1 MTSTELQTLT
11 QAELVAWMKGTDIP
25 DDDNTD
31 ELTYELALRI
41 LQADDEAAVLAR
53 DDVRPV
59 ASLIGSTFLIRSVN
73 WRKSTKSED
82 GAGRYALL
90 SCTDTDGVNFL
101 TSCGAT
107 KVMLQVRKAELAGW
121 LPWKVE
127 LTSQTTSNNR
137 MVFELTAPRAD
148 F

>member
-1 MTSTELQTLT
+1 MTGTEVQTLT
-11 QAELVAWMKGTDIP
+11 QAELVAWMRGTDIP

-31 ELTYELALRI
+31 ELTYDLALRI
-41 LQADDEAAVLAR
+41 LQADDEATVFAQ

-59 ASLIGSTFLIRSVN
+59 ASLVGATFLIRKVQ

-90 SCTDTDGVNFL
+90 SCTDSDGVNFL

-107 KVMLQVRKAELAGW
+107 KVVLQVRKAELAGW

-127 LTSQTTSNNR
+127 LTAQTTSANR
-137 MVFELTAPRAD
+137 TVYELTAPRPD